1 MKGIYF
7 RANNASLEVTKR
19 INNFLKF
26 DLDQKAS
33 ILNIGSD
40 KTLEEVLGPLVGT
53 LLQEN
58 NLPVTSY
65 GSLTNPIIVDDLE
78 EVPSPVIVVSS
89 KTTDE
94 KENIGNIIIK
104 RGAIELGIEPSH
116 KYDTVSVYGL
126 VGNDFSGFSFAMIRE
141 MAKTIKAGLKQVVM
155 EYLYADA
162 YFNPKKK
169 KSSEKIVN
177 FLEYKINNTFQ

>member
-1 MKGIYF
+1 MEGIYF

-116 KYDTVSVYGL
+116 KYD
-126 VGNDFSGFSFAMIRE
+126 
-141 MAKTIKAGLKQVVM
+141 
-155 EYLYADA
+155 
-162 YFNPKKK
+162 
-169 KSSEKIVN
+169 
-177 FLEYKINNTFQ
+177 